1 MSITYGADPELF
13 LADSKNRAVV
23 VVGKLGGTK
32 DKPRMV
38 GDYGLQED
46 NVMAEY
52 TIPPSARVGT
62 MLEHARRGMMV
73 VFDVL
78 REGGHDLR
86 LFHRPTALFALTTL
100 DAAGPQ
106 ALQFGCSPDFDA
118 YQMGAA
124 HERVNPN
131 VLLAGSVR
139 GVDSAWRFAGGHIHF
154 GYKDTVPDL
163 PEYVATMFADL
174 TVGLSLIVGGETQ
187 GERRK
192 LYGIAGRFRPTA
204 YGIEYRTPS
213 NQWLYEGNVQDAL
226 HFGCEAFTRLLT
238 ADADV
243 QQRVY
248 NEVPWN
254 DLRTIIG
261 TENRHEAN
269 LLSSW
274 LSSAYPNLGIVY
286 GG

>member
-13 LADSKNRAVV
+13 LADAKGKPVV
-23 VVGKLGGTK
+23 AVGKVGGTK

-38 GDYGLQED
+38 GQYGLQED

-52 TIPPSARVGT
+52 TIPPSARAGH
-62 MLEHARRGMMV
+62 MLEYARQGASVVLDAVHAA
-73 VFDVL
+73 
-78 REGGHDLR
+78 GHPLN
-86 LFHRPTALFALTTL
+86 LYTRPTALFSLAALE
-100 DAAGPQ
+100 AAGPQ

-131 VLLAGSVR
+131 VLLAGVVK
-139 GVDSAWRFAGGHIHF
+139 GVDSAWRFAGGHIHL
-154 GYKDTVPDL
+154 GYKDTYEV

-174 TVGLSLIVGGETQ
+174 TIGLALVIGGESQ

-192 LYGIAGRFRPTA
+192 LYGVAGRFRPTS

-213 NQWLYEGNVQDAL
+213 NQWLYDGNTQDAV
-226 HFGCEAFTRLLT
+226 HFGCEAFARVMG
-238 ADADV
+238 ADTV
-243 QQRVY
+243 TQQRLY

-261 TENRHEAN
+261 TENRLDAEN
-269 LLSSW
+269 LSRW
-274 LSSAYPNLGIVY
+274 LNGSYHDLQLAY